1 MVRTRSRATSPGRQG
16 SRGASSDP
24 QRDRQSAPVMQTSS
38 VQNMQSMAAAMAE
51 LTRQNQELRMEISQ
65 RRQTREEHA
74 GQTQGHGDRENTE
87 VGSQF
92 RGTTSRAVPHLKEEM
107 DQMKKVMEEMKENM
121 RRTNPIE
128 DLVHRTDS
136 PFTASINGHPLPSKF
151 KLSSLDSYDGTRDP
165 FDHIATFKTTMH
177 LQGVPDEIMCRAFP
191 TTLKGP
197 ARVWFSKIPP
207 SSVSSFEELSKLF
220 VNNFIGGQRHKR
232 SSSSLLTIE
241 QGENESL
248 RSFITRFNREAL
260 SVDEVDDKLL
270 LAAFHNGINSD
281 LFIHKL
287 YEKEPQTMAEL
298 VLMQIKDDPS
308 LKWPEKMKGDPN
320 KRNKN
325 KYCRFHRDHGHDTD
339 ECFDLKQQIEN
350 LIRQGKLKHFVGRD
364 RTDEKLKGKMEESS
378 RPPLGEIRIIVG
390 GNPMGQSSKS
400 KKTYLKVV
408 QNVQLSGRPP
418 RTRLMDEPTISFTDE
433 DAERIHHPHDDAI
446 VITLLIV
453 DYTTRRVLV
462 DNGSSADILYYPAFQ
477 QMRLGRDQ
485 LRPVCSPLIGFG
497 GMKVQLVGTI
507 TLPVVVGSYPQQITK
522 EVNFLVV
529 DCTSSY
535 NAIIGRPTLNSWKA
549 ITSTYDLSVKFP
561 TEYGIGQA
569 QGDQLAARECYLA
582 MMALDEQMQT
592 MSIEERRVI
601 AEPTEVLEDVLL
613 QEDDPEKFTRI
624 GTGMKEKAREDLIQ
638 FLRKSIDVFAWSHD
652 DMPGIDPSV
661 ITHRLNVYPFFKP
674 IRQKKRVFAPE
685 RDKVIKEE
693 VQKLTTAKFIKEV
706 YYPDWLANV
715 VMVKKS

>member
-38 VQNMQSMAAAMAE
+38 VQNIQSMAVAMAE
-51 LTRQNQELRMEISQ
+51 LTRQNQELRMEINQ
-65 RRQTREEHA
+65 KRQTREEHA

-92 RGTTSRAVPHLKEEM
+92 KSTTSRAVPHLKEEM

-136 PFTASINGHPLPSKF
+136 PFTASTNGHPLPSKF
-151 KLSSLDSYDGTRDP
+151 KLPSLDSYDGTRDP

-270 LAAFHNGINSD
+270 LAAFHNRINSD

-339 ECFDLKQQIEN
+339 ECYDLKQQIEN
-350 LIRQGKLKHFVGRD
+350 LIRQGKLKHFVGRH
-364 RTDEKLKGKMEESS
+364 RTDEKLKAKIEESS

-390 GNPMGQSSKS
+390 GNSMGQSSKS
-400 KKTYLKVV
+400 KKTYLKAV
-408 QNVQLSGRPP
+408 QNVQLTGRSL
-418 RTRLMDEPTISFTDE
+418 RTRSMDEQPISFTDE

-446 VITLLIV
+446 VITLLIA

-477 QMRLGRDQ
+477 QMRLRRDQ

-497 GMKVQLVGTI
+497 GMKVQPVGTI

-535 NAIIGRPTLNSWKA
+535 NAIIGKPTLNNWKV
-549 ITSTYDLSVKFP
+549 ISSTYHLSVKFP

-569 QGDQLAARECYLA
+569 QGDQLAARECYFA
-582 MMALDEQMQT
+582 MMALDEQVQT
-592 MSIEERRVI
+592 MSIEER
-601 AEPTEVLEDVLL
+601 
-613 QEDDPEKFTRI
+613 
-624 GTGMKEKAREDLIQ
+624 
-638 FLRKSIDVFAWSHD
+638 
-652 DMPGIDPSV
+652 
-661 ITHRLNVYPFFKP
+661 
-674 IRQKKRVFAPE
+674 
-685 RDKVIKEE
+685 
-693 VQKLTTAKFIKEV
+693 
-706 YYPDWLANV
+706 
-715 VMVKKS
+715 